1 MRSLAQKRDQT
12 VKLVDG
18 LVKKALRSL
27 HRDLPGWYRREQE
40 VVSLFAFGHLVPL
53 MQKKVLIWAS
63 SASKAVCGKLNPRGT
78 LNRIGSD
85 VTSTNTRIGISCS
98 LANDAPTIGVHTIR
112 LRRIQSPS
120 WNGSCGHPEGLK
132 VVRQLDVT
140 TRLTCCG

>member
-53 MQKKVLIWAS
+53 MQKKGIDLGQLCIEGRVRQVEPKRNAKSHRKRRDLDEHAHRDLVLFSKRHTNYWSPHDQTEKDPIAIMEWVIVLYRGSHALLILIW
-63 SASKAVCGKLNPRGT
+63 K
-78 LNRIGSD
+78 
-85 VTSTNTRIGISCS
+85 
-98 LANDAPTIGVHTIR
+98 
-112 LRRIQSPS
+112 
-120 WNGSCGHPEGLK
+120 
-132 VVRQLDVT
+132 
-140 TRLTCCG
+140 